1 MLWLDSVGFLYMI
14 DVVDKCKDVTQIDL
28 INTSIY
34 MYILYVFSV
43 RSEVSLFN
51 VMDVVDQCK

>member
-28 INTSIY
+28 ISTCIY
-34 MYILYVFSV
+34 VLYVFSV
-43 RSEVSLFN
+43 HSEVSLFN